1 MRSSARPEW
10 AWPLAA
16 AVLTTAA
23 LLCYLALWGPHY
35 GLDFAVYRDAS
46 RWWLVGHDPYASSF
60 TVHHL
65 PFTYPPLALAALSW
79 TTALPAVG
87 ARWFL
92 WIASI
97 VASTCAVAIVANRQ
111 GRRWSPQ
118 LWPSSLAWVCVA
130 MLLLEPARSG
140 MDYGQIEFLLLFLV
154 VADVLVVPPRYRG
167 LAIGVAAAIKLTP
180 LVFVLLFVL
189 GRDWKAVGR
198 TGATFVGCGLLTWI
212 VMPSLSSTYWL
223 HEAFVASRTGSVTYS
238 GNQSWYAVVHRAP
251 FAAHAPTAIWLAL
264 CLVTVVVSLFVAKRC
279 VDSGRHVLALIA
291 VALMGLLVSP
301 ISWSHHWIWLLV
313 IPPALMG
320 EGRRQVTRPVRSMLW
335 ALVAL
340 AVLAPY
346 WWSSTGAA
354 GVLLADV
361 LPVLTFVTLTTWCL
375 AERRATRVGAVEPSP
390 GRSLASVT

>member
-1 MRSSARPEW
+1 VRSAARPLW
-10 AWPLAA
+10 AWSLAA
-16 AVLTTAA
+16 ALLTTAA
-23 LLCYLALWGPHY
+23 LLGYLARWGTHY

-46 RWWLVGHDPYASSF
+46 RWWLGGHDPYASSF

-65 PFTYPPLALAALSW
+65 PFTYPPFALAALSW

-87 ARWFL
+87 GRWVL

-97 VASTCAVAIVANRQ
+97 VASTGAVAIVANRQ

-118 LWPSSLAWVCVA
+118 LWLASLAWVSLA

-154 VADVLVVPPRYRG
+154 VADLLLVPPRYRG

-180 LVFVLLFVL
+180 LVFVLLFLL
-189 GRDWKAVGR
+189 GRDWKAVWR
-198 TGATFVGCGLLTWI
+198 AASAFVGCALLTWI
-212 VMPSLSSTYWL
+212 PMPSLSATYWL
-223 HEAFVASRTGSVTYS
+223 HEAFVASRTGSVSYP

-251 FAAHAPTAIWLAL
+251 FAAHAPTAAWLAL
-264 CLVTVVVSLFVAKRC
+264 CLATVGVSLFVAKRC
-279 VDSGRHVLALIA
+279 IDTGRTVLALVA

-313 IPPALMG
+313 IPPALTG
-320 EGRRQVTRPVRSMLW
+320 AGRRQVTRPVRSMLW

-340 AVLAPY
+340 GVLAPY
-346 WWSSTGAA
+346 WWSSTGAL
-354 GVLLADV
+354 GVLLADL
-361 LPVLTFVTLTTWCL
+361 LPVLTFVTLAIWCISEQR
-375 AERRATRVGAVEPSP
+375 AARERAVEPLP
-390 GRSLASVT
+390 GGSLISVS